1 MKYYTNIIRGH
12 NGKIY
17 LVLSNGTIEQADGA
31 SLQTL
36 ASAEPDGKNYLLE
49 SATYSASAIEQ
60 AKAIL
65 QDMERETKHKA
76 EADEARALCK
86 AYADELEAIA
96 SGNAYIC
103 PICGEVITADEMDES
118 EQEDEDGNTLYSC
131 PHCGANFEEDEAE
144 QASICDYFKNNDIY
158 NIEYRID
165 AQNDLRSVEIMI
177 ACGGPNIY
185 IDTGKNAICLYWW
198 GTSGEYPIDSDTA
211 AAVEE
216 YAREMRGE

>member
-17 LVLSNGTIEQADGA
+17 LVLSDGTIEQADSA

-65 QDMERETKHKA
+65 RDMEREAKKQA
-76 EADEARALCK
+76 EEDDARERCK
-86 AYADELEAIA
+86 AYAEELEACA

-103 PICGEVITADEMDES
+103 PVCGEIITADEMDEH
-118 EQEDEDGNTLYSC
+118 EDEDGNTLYTC

-144 QASICDYFKNNDIY
+144 QASIYDYFKNNDIY

-165 AQNDLRSVEIMI
+165 EQNDLRSVKIMI

-198 GTSGEYPIDSDTA
+198 GTSAEYPIDSDTA

>member
-1 MKYYTNIIRGH
+1 MIIIH
-12 NGKIY
+12 H
-17 LVLSNGTIEQADGA
+17 
-31 SLQTL
+31 
-36 ASAEPDGKNYLLE
+36 YLLNNGDILAIYNNG
-49 SATYSASAIEQ
+49 ATKIIKSKDFTSYFKNNPSMNAEAVEDLTAIKIDLD
-60 AKAIL
+60 AKAKK
-65 QDMERETKHKA
+65 QA
-76 EADEARALCK
+76 EEDEARERCK
-86 AYADELEAIA
+86 AYAEELEACA

-103 PICGEVITADEMDES
+103 PVCGEIITADEMDEH
-118 EQEDEDGNTLYSC
+118 EDEDGNTLYTC

-144 QASICDYFKNNDIY
+144 QASIYDYFKNNDIY

-185 IDTGKNAICLYWW
+185 IDTEKNAICLYWW
-198 GTSGEYPIDSDTA
+198 GTSAEYPINYDTA